1 MWSACRCRCE
11 AGKRRGGVRLS
22 VGGRAGEV
30 DHTHRSQ
37 TMPNCERAELVN
49 IDAHDAFDA

>member
-1 MWSACRCRCE
+1 M
-11 AGKRRGGVRLS
+11 RL
-22 VGGRAGEV
+22 RAGGTRREV